1 MTQPN
6 LERSDLHH
14 LRVGQAVRDT
24 GQECALIKV
33 AAHHVDIGRQRFQV
47 VKRELVDQVACAE
60 DVCNLAWD
68 KKRLELL
75 RQVGLAVRD
84 VHVADDEHEH
94 HCVG

>member
-1 MTQPN
+1 M
-6 LERSDLHH
+6 
-14 LRVGQAVRDT
+14 
-24 GQECALIKV
+24 
-33 AAHHVDIGRQRFQV
+33 DIGRQRFQV

-94 HCVG
+94 LQASPHFEKGKARLPFTTLKHHCVGQRRGSRIRTAP